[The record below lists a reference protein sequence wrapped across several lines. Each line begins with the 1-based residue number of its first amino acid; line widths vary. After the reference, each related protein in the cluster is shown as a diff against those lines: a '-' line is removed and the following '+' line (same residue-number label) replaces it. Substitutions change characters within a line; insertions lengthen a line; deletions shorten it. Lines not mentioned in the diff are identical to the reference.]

1 MKGETIAW
9 AVVILGIIY
18 TSWKVTSP
26 FVSALFFGVVLAYAV
41 YPLQKR
47 LQRRFPRPVSALIL
61 TAVMIGLGGAI
72 TAGLLII
79 SAQVAYS
86 FYQGVVDFIDWLLQ
100 QPLPPEV
107 IKFITD
113 FSNQFIPKLSDA
125 LSRHAF
131 SIPGYLLQLLV
142 FFLAFYYS
150 LAYSEEIV
158 RKIHASLPEKNR
170 ELGEKLLESVNKT
183 LSALVRAW
191 LLLNVAKGFLM
202 TLGFLIFGVSDLYTA
217 IVAGFLTFIFSFV
230 PLFEGWMIWLIAA
243 AYFVLHGMYGHAI
256 GIAVYGFLLVS
267 PMPDYTI
274 RPLMVAKDAELDETL
289 VFIGMIGGTWAM
301 GVKGLIIGPIV
312 LNLLLVL
319 LKEWKKITADREPS
333 HRPSPSPPEPQAH
346 PPSLSP

>member
-1 MKGETIAW
+1 MRGETIVW
-9 AVVILGIIY
+9 AAVILGIIY
-18 TSWKVTSP
+18 ISWEVTRP
-26 FVSALFFGVVLAYAV
+26 FVSAIFFGVVLAYAV

-47 LQRRFPRPVSALIL
+47 LEKKLSSSASALL
-61 TAVMIGLGGAI
+61 LSGMMIGLGGGI

-79 SAQVAYS
+79 SAQVASS
-86 FYQGVVDFIDWLLQ
+86 FYRGVVDFIDWLLQ

-113 FSNQFIPKLSDA
+113 FSDQLIPKLSDA
-125 LSRHAF
+125 LSRQAF
-131 SIPGYLLQLLV
+131 SIPSYLLQLLV
-142 FFLAFYYS
+142 FLFTFYYS
-150 LAYSEEIV
+150 LAYAEEIV
-158 RKIHASLPEKNR
+158 GKIRASLPEKNR
-170 ELGEKLLESVNKT
+170 ELGEKLLESMNKT

-243 AYFVLHGMYGHAI
+243 GYFVLHGMYGHAI
-256 GIAVYGFLLVS
+256 GISIYGFLLVS

-274 RPLMVAKDAELDETL
+274 RPLMVAKDTELDETL
-289 VFIGMIGGTWAM
+289 VFLGMVGGTWAM
-301 GVKGLIIGPIV
+301 GLKGLIIGPIV

-319 LKEWKKITADREPS
+319 LKEWKKITAEREPL
-333 HRPSPSPPEPQAH
+333 HPPSPSPSEPQAR

>member
-1 MKGETIAW
+1 MKGETIVW
-9 AVVILGIIY
+9 AAVILGILY
-18 TSWKVTSP
+18 TAWKVMSP
-26 FVSALFFGVVLAYAV
+26 FVGALFFGIVLAYAM

-47 LQRRFPRPVSALIL
+47 LQKRLGGPLSALVL
-61 TAVMIGLGGAI
+61 TAIMIGLGGAI

-79 SAQVAYS
+79 SAQVASS
-86 FYQGVVDFIDWLLQ
+86 FYRGVVEFIDWLLK
-100 QPLPPEV
+100 QPLPPEA
-107 IKFITD
+107 IKFIND
-113 FSNQFIPKLSDA
+113 FSGQLIPKLSDA
-125 LSRHAF
+125 LSRQAF
-131 SIPGYLLQLLV
+131 SIPWYLLQLFV

-158 RKIHASLPEKNR
+158 KKIHASLPEKNR

-202 TLGFLIFGVSDLYTA
+202 TLGFLIFRVSDLYTA

-319 LKEWKKITADREPS
+319 LKEWKKITSATESS
-333 HRPSPSPPEPQAH
+333 HRPSPSPSEPQAH

>member
-9 AVVILGIIY
+9 ATVILGILY
-18 TSWKVTSP
+18 TAWKVTSP

-47 LQRRFPRPVSALIL
+47 LRKKFSSPVSALLL
-61 TAVMIGLGGAI
+61 TAIMIGLGGAI

-107 IKFITD
+107 IKFIND
-113 FSNQFIPKLSDA
+113 FSRQFIPKLSDA
-125 LSRHAF
+125 LSRQAF

-150 LAYSEEIV
+150 LAYSEEIM
-158 RKIHASLPEKNR
+158 RKIHSSLPEKNR

-183 LSALVRAW
+183 LSALVRVW
-191 LLLNVAKGFLM
+191 LLLNIAKGFLM

-217 IVAGFLTFIFSFV
+217 IVAGFLTFIFSFI
-230 PLFEGWMIWLIAA
+230 PLFEGWMIWLLAA

-274 RPLMVAKDAELDETL
+274 RPMMVAKDAELDETL

-319 LKEWKKITADREPS
+319 LKEWKKITSGKEPS
-333 HRPSPSPPEPQAH
+333 HQPSPSPSEPQAH